1 MIETEHIEAIR
12 DSVASVLPLL
22 RELTE
27 NSCPEPYTVEN
38 LWWTKL
44 NVAISITAALIGG
57 IGAFYGYKGFVYAK
71 ETARNV
77 ARLPQETQ
85 VKLCLSLL
93 QDLLL
98 NYVRA
103 IVIFC
108 NNKDVL
114 KTPSD
119 NYISNFILPEF
130 EDIFNP
136 ESFYHNGT
144 AFICLNDLK
153 SRMKHYNHMIEVIE
167 NHCINGGITDKDC
180 KDLVIKTSKVT
191 RSVFNFIK
199 EINGTQETLKCK
211 LTARI
216 AKQTNCRTEKVE
228 LNSENKKMFHTLVA
242 TMESHPGMVKFNNIS
257 LDLSSE
263 VSKNIQYLGDSNEAP
278 SVIDVLAYNG
288 IIERQ
293 YLE

>member
-1 MIETEHIEAIR
+1 M
-12 DSVASVLPLL
+12 
-22 RELTE
+22 
-27 NSCPEPYTVEN
+27 EN

-103 IVIFC
+103 IVIIC
-108 NNKDVL
+108 NHKDGL
-114 KTPSD
+114 EAPSD

-136 ESFYHNGT
+136 ESFYQNGS
-144 AFICLNDLK
+144 AYICLNYLK

-167 NHCINGGITDKDC
+167 SHCISGGITDKDC
-180 KDLVIKTSKVT
+180 KDLVVKTSKVT
-191 RSVFNFIK
+191 RSVFNFVK
-199 EINGTQETLKCK
+199 EIDGTQEALKQK
-211 LTARI
+211 LIEKVAN
-216 AKQTNCRTEKVE
+216 QTNCRTETVQ
-228 LNSENKKMFHTLVA
+228 LNDENKQIFHALVA
-242 TMESHPGMVKFNNIS
+242 AMESLPGMVKFDNVS
-257 LDLSSE
+257 FDLSFDISE
-263 VSKNIQYLGDSNEAP
+263 SIQQLSDTDDTP
-278 SVIDVLAYNG
+278 STIDMLAYNG

-293 YLE
+293 YME